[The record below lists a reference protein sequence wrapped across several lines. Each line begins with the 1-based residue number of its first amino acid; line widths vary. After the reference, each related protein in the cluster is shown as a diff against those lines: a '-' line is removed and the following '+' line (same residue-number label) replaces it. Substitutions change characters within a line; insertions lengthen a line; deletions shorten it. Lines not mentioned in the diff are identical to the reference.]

1 MDRKAMYKLSYGLFI
16 LTAKEA
22 EKDNGCII
30 NTAIQ
35 AASEPNQLSICVNKA
50 NYTHDMIQRTGK
62 FTVSVLSQKAQF
74 ELFKHFGFQ
83 SGRDTNKFE
92 AFEQCARGTNGI
104 YYITEGTNAYI
115 SVTVTKTEDLGS
127 HTMFIGEITD
137 MEVLS
142 NVPSVTYDYYQ
153 NNIKPKPQEVGK
165 TEDSQTIWRC
175 RICGYEYVGEELPDD
190 FICPLCKHPASDFE
204 KVVKKTEV
212 KEMAANKYAGTQTEK
227 NLQEA
232 FAGESQAR
240 NKYTYFASVA
250 KKEGYIPDDWDKQY
264 NVGLYEETYDE
275 AVRFAKAF
283 PETAWCYGNHDLS
296 YLWHCL
302 ESGYS
307 SMASMTV
314 QRKLLDLREAV
325 PEDNP
330 IKYVQRIDN
339 VLFSHG
345 GVLNFFVEE
354 YVPRAKYND
363 VDAVLETI
371 NQLGRIEM
379 WNDASPIWLRPQHSK
394 MRLYKPR
401 KLLQVVGH
409 TPMDAITKEGNLIST
424 DVFSTYRDGKPIGTE
439 EFLLLDTV
447 TWEYCGIK
455 M

>member
-1 MDRKAMYKLSYGLFI
+1 MKI
-16 LTAKEA
+16 L
-22 EKDNGCII
+22 
-30 NTAIQ
+30 
-35 AASEPNQLSICVNKA
+35 V
-50 NYTHDMIQRTGK
+50 
-62 FTVSVLSQKAQF
+62 
-74 ELFKHFGFQ
+74 
-83 SGRDTNKFE
+83 
-92 AFEQCARGTNGI
+92 
-104 YYITEGTNAYI
+104 
-115 SVTVTKTEDLGS
+115 
-127 HTMFIGEITD
+127 
-137 MEVLS
+137 
-142 NVPSVTYDYYQ
+142 
-153 NNIKPKPQEVGK
+153 
-165 TEDSQTIWRC
+165 
-175 RICGYEYVGEELPDD
+175 
-190 FICPLCKHPASDFE
+190 
-204 KVVKKTEV
+204 
-212 KEMAANKYAGTQTEK
+212 
-227 NLQEA
+227 
-232 FAGESQAR
+232 
-240 NKYTYFASVA
+240 
-250 KKEGYIPDDWDKQY
+250 IPDVHLNPQMFNQATALQHQGFSDRAVWLMDIPHDWDKQY

-275 AVRFAKAF
+275 AIRFAKAF

-424 DVFSTYRDGKPIGTE
+424 DVFSTYRGGKPIGTE

-455 M
+455 MQNPIRNWMHIITDIITMMSGERVKVKTKSYQNDMVTFKNKDDVLTALIHLGYLAYDRREQMAYIPNEEIRSEVTDAVKEHQCSIAATAFYPFRRWKKSHARTARRRWIMKSDLANLWRMCWTPQCCCKKLRAKRKWKRWMHS